1 MVLKKLMAQCIN
13 EERDMIITDGYNNLY
28 RLEQR
33 DGDCFMYEHSM
44 TLHLDIPVEVSLEI
58 LDNPFYHEF

>member
-1 MVLKKLMAQCIN
+1 MLLTLMEQCIR

-28 RLEQR
+28 RLEYR

-44 TLHLDIPVEVSLEI
+44 TLHLNIPIEVSFEI
-58 LDNPFYHEF
+58 LSNTFYQEF

>member
-1 MVLKKLMAQCIN
+1 MLLDLMQQCIN
-13 EERDMIITDGYNNLY
+13 EQRDMVIHDGYNNLY

-44 TLHLDIPVEVSLEI
+44 TLHITIPVEVSYEI
-58 LDNPFYHEF
+58 LNNTFYHEL